1 MEGAQK
7 AAESSRK
14 VTRNIYI
21 YIYLFKG
28 FIKRFCGLYGFVSQ
42 IWLKCFPLAK

>member
-1 MEGAQK
+1 MEGGAQK

-14 VTRNIYI
+14 VTRKIYI
-21 YIYLFKG
+21 YIFKG
-28 FIKRFCGLYGFVSQ
+28 FMKRFGALYGFVSQ